1 MQRVKIQF
9 CSDVNLDIKKGRF
22 SNIIYPHGDVLILAG
37 NIGNPF
43 SNTYELFLDWCSQR
57 FEKIILVPGNRE
69 YYGSDIISTKE
80 RLSSLSQKYGMILLD
95 DKYIVIKKYNLV
107 IIGSTFW
114 NYIPEKLDFEERMNN
129 IDYIS
134 IQDFDIPLRNELSI
148 SSKEW
153 LSQVLRYTSI
163 HFPKFY
169 TVCVTHFS
177 PLNYIS
183 NYDSKFVNIW
193 ITSGKNNMDNFN
205 SNILVNSRMSNNYF
219 TKKSIL
225 LDR

>member
-43 SNTYELFLDWCSQR
+43 SNTYELFLEWCSQR
-57 FEKIILVPGNRE
+57 FEKTILIPGNRE
-69 YYGSDIISTKE
+69 YYGSDIFSTKE
-80 RLSSLSQKYGMILLD
+80 KLNSLCGKHGITLLD
-95 DKYIVIKKYNLV
+95 NKYIVIKKYNLV

-114 NYIPEKLDFEERMNN
+114 NYIPKNLEFGERMNN

-134 IQDFDIPLRNELSI
+134 IQDFDISLRNEMSMYCL
-148 SSKEW
+148 EW
-153 LSQVLRYTSI
+153 LNQVLKYTSI
-163 HFPKFY
+163 HFPTFY
-169 TVCVTHFS
+169 TICVTHFS
-177 PLNYIS
+177 PLKYIS
-183 NYDSKFVNIW
+183 NYNYNFVNIW
-193 ITSGKNNMDNFN
+193 ITSSKHISKEFN
-205 SNILVNSRMSNNYF
+205 SNILVNSRINDNYF